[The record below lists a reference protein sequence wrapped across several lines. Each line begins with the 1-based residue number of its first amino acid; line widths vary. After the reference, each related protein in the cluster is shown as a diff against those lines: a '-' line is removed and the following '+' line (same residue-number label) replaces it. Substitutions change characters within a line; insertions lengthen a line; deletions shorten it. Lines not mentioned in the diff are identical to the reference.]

1 MKPRYYLARWL
12 AGSLQFSSD
21 YFSSLKKAENVRS
34 KQVNPCQW
42 IIVVN
47 PLLDSDTRR
56 VDVVEEQKRQHER
69 LRLAYDIIQE
79 FIRKP

>member
-21 YFSSLKKAENVRS
+21 YYTSLPKAEKARD

-56 VDVVEEQKRQHER
+56 VDVVEEQKRQHKK
-69 LRLAYDIIQE
+69 LREAYEILQE
-79 FIRKP
+79 FIYTP

>member
-56 VDVVEEQKRQHER
+56 VDVVEEQKRQHKK
-69 LRLAYDIIQE
+69 LREACEILQE